1 MEEKI
6 LAASKAF
13 WDAMEHADEAGMRAA
28 ADPNCNFV
36 HIGITCKLDKEMEFY
51 TSGAFKPTDIT
62 FHSKKAEVF
71 GGGSTAVV
79 LTDCDYGLLL
89 DGKPTTHQFMVT
101 EVYVPEGDGHVL
113 TPTDS
118 TAQGTAGSD
127 VGEITL
133 TPSGSGFAYSG
144 GQLGATYDGAVFL
157 PPQQ

>member
-36 HIGITCKLDKEMEFY
+36 HIGITCKLDKEIEFY

-89 DGKPTTHQFMVT
+89 DGKPTTHHFMVT
-101 EVYVPEGDGHVL
+101 EVYVPEGDGWKLVSF
-113 TPTDS
+113 TF
-118 TAQGTAGSD
+118 TAL
-127 VGEITL
+127 V
-133 TPSGSGFAYSG
+133 Y
-144 GQLGATYDGAVFL
+144 
-157 PPQQ
+157 